1 MAGPPLLLTLPADAV
16 RLAMPI
22 AAALSSRMGKPGMP
36 RAGVAGRK
44 IAPRSLSILSFDIV
58 T

>member
-1 MAGPPLLLTLPADAV
+1 
-16 RLAMPI
+16 
-22 AAALSSRMGKPGMP
+22 MGKPGMP